1 VSGSKSKVKGV
12 QQMKIVM
19 DFRKFDGVIGGVE
32 RGVIEITKYVAA
44 QGHRVVML
52 CKQSRLSEVR
62 GLFENASNIA
72 FIPLPVLTHAMSLK
86 NAWIDSKTIQNMAE
100 KEGADII
107 HFPYNWSFPFGKK
120 VPSILTVHDVI
131 PFTFREA
138 MGFFRNQFLYRPGIS
153 QACRLNDRIAT
164 VSEFSKQDIVK
175 KVGVP
180 ADKIRVIPNGLREPL
195 KPEERIDADLD
206 NRFGLKDGFILNV
219 GGIHERKNVV
229 RLVHA
234 FSRLVNQ
241 KEYPGK
247 LVITGSVS
255 GAPYQIKMKK
265 ICDAAVKEVGMEKR
279 VVFAGFIPDEE
290 LDSLLRRADFLIYP
304 SLYEGFGIPIL
315 EAMQVGTPVITS
327 NLAAMPE
334 VAGGAAVL
342 VDPYNIKEM
351 VSEMANLLQNNK
363 LREEL
368 SQKGAKRARFYS
380 WERTAE
386 QYLELY
392 RETISL

>member
-1 VSGSKSKVKGV
+1 
-12 QQMKIVM
+12 MKIVM
-19 DFRKFDGVIGGVE
+19 DFRKFDGVVGGVE
-32 RGVIEITKYVAA
+32 RGVIEITKYVATR
-44 QGHRVVML
+44 GHHVMML
-52 CKQSRLSEVR
+52 CKQNRLSEVR
-62 GLFENASNIA
+62 KIFENTSNMT
-72 FIPLPVLTHAMSLK
+72 FIPLSVRTHAMSLR
-86 NAWIDSKTIQNMAE
+86 NAWIDSKTIQDMAE
-100 KEGADII
+100 KEGADIL

-138 MGFFRNQFLYRPGIS
+138 MGFFRNLFLYKPGIR
-153 QACRLNDRIAT
+153 QACRLNDVIAT
-164 VSEFSKQDIVK
+164 VSEFSKQDIVE
-175 KVGVP
+175 KVRVP
-180 ADKIRVIPNGLREPL
+180 ADKIRVIPNGLREPSE
-195 KPEERIDADLD
+195 PDERIDAALDDRFDLK
-206 NRFGLKDGFILNV
+206 NGFILNV
-219 GGIHERKNVV
+219 GGIHERKNVI

-241 KEYPGK
+241 RGYPGK

-255 GAPYQIKMKK
+255 GAPYQVKMKR
-265 ICDAAVKEVGMEKR
+265 ICDTAVKEVGMEKR
-279 VVFAGFIPDEE
+279 IVFTGFIPDEE

-327 NLAAMPE
+327 DLAAMPE

-342 VDPYNIKEM
+342 VDPYNIEEM
-351 VSEMANLLQNNK
+351 VSEMANLLQDNK

-368 SQKGAKRARFYS
+368 RRRGMERASLYS
-380 WERTAE
+380 WQRTAE

-392 RETISL
+392 GEAMGSHSARS

>member
-1 VSGSKSKVKGV
+1 
-12 QQMKIVM
+12 MKIVM

-32 RGVIEITKYVAA
+32 RGVIEITKYVAV
-44 QGHRVVML
+44 QGHQIILL
-52 CKQSRLSEVR
+52 CKERRFSEVENI
-62 GLFENASNIA
+62 FESVPNIIL
-72 FIPLPVLTHAMSLK
+72 IPLQVLTHAMSLG
-86 NAWIDSKTIQNMAE
+86 NAWIDSKTIQDIA
-100 KEGADII
+100 KKARADVI
-107 HFPYNWSFPFGKK
+107 HFPYNWSFPLRKK
-120 VPSILTVHDVI
+120 VPCVLTVHDVI

-138 MGFFRNQFLYRPGIS
+138 MGFFRNYFLYKPGIR
-153 QACRLNDRIAT
+153 QACRLNSVIAT

-175 KVGVP
+175 KVGVS
-180 ADKIRVIPNGLREPL
+180 ANKIRVIPNGLREPS
-195 KPEERIDADLD
+195 KPDEGIDADLD
-206 NRFGLKDGFILNV
+206 DRFGLKDGFVLSV

-229 RLVHA
+229 RLIHA

-241 KEYPGK
+241 WGYPGK

-265 ICDAAVKEVGMEKR
+265 LCDAAVEETGMEKR

-290 LDSLLRRADFLIYP
+290 LDSLLRRAAFLVYP

-315 EAMQVGTPVITS
+315 EAMKVGTPVLTS
-327 NLAAMPE
+327 NLSAMPE

-342 VDPYNIKEM
+342 LDPYNIEEM
-351 VSEMANLLQNNK
+351 VSEMSKLLQNNK

-368 SQKGAKRARFYS
+368 GKKGMERASHYS
-380 WERTAE
+380 WERTSE

-392 RETISL
+392 KEVCDPN